1 MNGIEGSSVT
11 DVAFW
16 IISAVAIAASIMV
29 VTLRDIFR
37 AALFLALSF
46 MAVAGLFI
54 LLRAE
59 FLAVVQIL
67 IYVGAISILIVFA
80 IVLVRDMPGGG
91 KDNHLKVAA
100 ATIAALLG
108 ALAIFVAFNSDFTD
122 LNALETSNADVAA
135 ALTGTYN
142 LDDTETIGDE
152 FEDQYAVAP
161 PDGEDGTQ
169 TGIFSNSTGAIGGL
183 FIRDFVL
190 PFEAVSVLL
199 LAAMI
204 GALAL
209 LRQREEEGS

>member
-11 DVAFW
+11 DAAFW

-46 MAVAGLFI
+46 MAVAGLFV

-59 FLAVVQIL
+59 FLAVVQVL
-67 IYVGAISILIVFA
+67 VYVGAISILIVFA
-80 IVLVRDMPGGG
+80 IVLVRDIPGGG
-91 KDNHLKVAA
+91 KDNHLKVVA
-100 ATIAALLG
+100 ATVAALLG

-122 LNALETSNADVAA
+122 LDALEASNADVAA

-142 LDDTETIGDE
+142 LDDTGALGDE

-161 PDGEDGTQ
+161 PAGEDGTQ
-169 TGIFSNSTGAIGGL
+169 VGIFSNSTGAIGGL

-209 LRQREEEGS
+209 LRQREEDS

>member
-11 DVAFW
+11 DAAFW

-46 MAVAGLFI
+46 MAVAGLFV

-59 FLAVVQIL
+59 FLAVVQVL
-67 IYVGAISILIVFA
+67 VYVGAISILIVFA
-80 IVLVRDMPGGG
+80 IVLVRDIPGGG
-91 KDNHLKVAA
+91 KDNHLKVVAA
-100 ATIAALLG
+100 MVAALLG

-122 LNALETSNADVAA
+122 LDALEASNADVAA

-142 LDDTETIGDE
+142 LDATEAVGDE

-161 PDGEDGTQ
+161 PEGEDGTQ
-169 TGIFSNSTGAIGGL
+169 IGIFSNSTGAIGGL

-209 LRQREEEGS
+209 LRQREEDS

>member
-199 LAAMI
+199 PAAMI